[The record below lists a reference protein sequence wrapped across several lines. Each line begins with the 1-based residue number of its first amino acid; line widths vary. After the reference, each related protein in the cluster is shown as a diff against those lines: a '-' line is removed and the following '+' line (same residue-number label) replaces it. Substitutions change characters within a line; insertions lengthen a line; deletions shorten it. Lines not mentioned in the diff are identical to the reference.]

1 MEAIINNVA
10 YSWSMICISIPALD
24 ISEDSTIMQGVSEIK
39 WNKVRKIENNY
50 GIGGNAIN
58 RGFGNKTCTASI
70 TMDYNTVSQLRA
82 LAGSLMDLGEFDLI
96 ISFTNAYAGAD
107 WTAETVTLKG
117 CIFNE
122 DGMESK
128 QDDTNIAKEYNLNP
142 FDIITGEGTSSWL

>member
-10 YSWSMICISIPALD
+10 YSWLMIRISIPALD

>member
-1 MEAIINNVA
+1 MAIINNVA
-10 YSWSMICISIPALD
+10 YSWSMIRISIPALD
-24 ISEDSTIMQGVSEIK
+24 ISEESTIMQGVSEIK
-39 WNKVRKIENNY
+39 WNKTRKVEKNY
-50 GIGGNAIN
+50 GIGGNAIS

-96 ISFTNAYAGAD
+96 ISFTNAYAGED

-117 CIFNE
+117 CLFNE

-128 QDDTNIAKEYNLNP
+128 QADTNITKEFNLNP

>member
-1 MEAIINNVA
+1 MEAIMNNVA
-10 YSWSMICISIPALD
+10 YSWSMIRISIPALD